1 MIIHWNHDMNHRSI
15 ILFLCL
21 LFIFNSNS
29 IAGEREKL
37 TKQMVLIGNTE
48 SDSIQLVMIRKLI
61 NDPELLLSEQ
71 EDAKILSKEIYN
83 WINNP
88 RIDYFD
94 GAVRKL
100 RYYPIDIATDSPFYP
115 LALYYQTRMLV
126 WVAFE
131 HGYIWSVPAKR
142 EEVIGEVKKN
152 FESLHKI
159 FPENKI
165 ISMYLGEIYPT
176 KHPIDYDDKAPAW
189 ANDQREAIER
199 LAEIIHW
206 WIDNRHQEKGD
217 YGGGWGDDCEMWR
230 FWQPILIGFRDPK
243 VEAAQERFS
252 LALMAQPHMVKGY
265 TNRISDVEHTA
276 EDGADAI
283 TPMMLLQPNNLEW
296 TNKALQLYSMM
307 DTLWTGTNDRGQ
319 LQFKSTYFTS
329 DSVDITDR
337 KACGTVYHPRAV
349 QPLLLYWQRTG
360 DQKVGELLLRWLST
374 WVDATAREERG
385 KPAGVIPSAIH
396 WPDGNVGGV
405 SSNWW
410 EPNNYVNNTLYR
422 WPSAMTMMTQSLVLA
437 FHMSQDS
444 AFIEPIRSMA
454 NIRQYFLDQK
464 ISEPTIPGSKL
475 WCGQQLG
482 SISDV
487 LCKYKILTGDDE
499 FDPLIKSNSSPYM
512 RFRFYQDDSAL
523 FAKFKQ
529 TAKALRDNFPG
540 YTQEVR
546 FTDRVL
552 RFPYLF
558 STPGLF
564 SNLTEPIFIPDTKT
578 LLSSIT
584 GEPGDGLYF
593 PMHAVRWL
601 TKPEKIGALVHK
613 SSPEIFR
620 AELYHFGEH
629 ERSFDAELYL
639 LNEGEYEGRLID
651 VESGDVL
658 MKTIFMVTDSA
669 TRINIK
675 LPPQQLCE
683 FSVERK

>member
-1 MIIHWNHDMNHRSI
+1 MIIQWNLNMNHRSI

-21 LFIFNSNS
+21 LHIFNSNGIS
-29 IAGEREKL
+29 GEREKL
-37 TKQMVLIGNTE
+37 TKQVVLIGNTE
-48 SDSIQLVMIRKLI
+48 SDSIQLAMIRKLI
-61 NDPELLLSEQ
+61 NDPELSLSEQ
-71 EDAKILSKEIYN
+71 KEAKILRKEIYN

-131 HGYIWSVPAKR
+131 HGYIWSVPTKR
-142 EEVIGEVKKN
+142 EEVLGEVKKN
-152 FESLHKI
+152 FERLHKI

-165 ISMYLGEIYPT
+165 ISMYLGNIYPT
-176 KHPIDYDDKAPAW
+176 KNPIAYDDNAPDW

-230 FWQPILIGFRDPK
+230 FWQPILIGFYDPK

-252 LALMAQPHMVKGY
+252 QALMAQPHMVKGY
-265 TNRISDVEHTA
+265 TNRMSDVEHTA
-276 EDGADAI
+276 EDGSDAI

-329 DSVDITDR
+329 DSVDLTDR

-360 DQKVGELLLRWLST
+360 DQKVGDLLLRWLLT
-374 WVDATAREERG
+374 WVDATARGERG
-385 KPAGVIPSAIH
+385 KPEGVIPSAIH

-422 WPSAMTMMTQSLVLA
+422 WPSAMSMMTQSLLLA

-454 NIRQYFLDQK
+454 NIRQNFLDQK
-464 ISEPTIPGSKL
+464 ISEPTIPGSTL

-482 SISDV
+482 SITDV

-512 RFRFYQDDSAL
+512 RFRFYQDNSAL

-552 RFPYLF
+552 RFPHLF
-558 STPGLF
+558 STSGLF
-564 SNLTEPIFIPDTKT
+564 SNLTAPIYIPDTKT

-639 LNEGEYEGRLID
+639 LNHGKYEGRLID
-651 VESGDVL
+651 VASGAVI
-658 MKTIFMVTDSA
+658 MKTIFMVTESA
-669 TRINIK
+669 TRIPIK

-683 FSVERK
+683 FRVECK

>member
-1 MIIHWNHDMNHRSI
+1 MIIHWNLSMNHQSK

-21 LFIFNSNS
+21 LFIFNSNG

-37 TKQMVLIGNTE
+37 IQKVVLIGNTE
-48 SDSIQLVMIRKLI
+48 SDSIQLKMIHKLI
-61 NDPELLLSEQ
+61 NDPELSLSEQ
-71 EDAKILSKEIYN
+71 RDAKILSKEIYN
-83 WINNP
+83 WINNL

-94 GAVRKL
+94 GSVRKL
-100 RYYPIDIATDSPFYP
+100 KYYPIDIGIDSPFYP
-115 LALYYQTRMLV
+115 LVLYYQTRMLM

-131 HGYIWSVPAKR
+131 HGYIWSIPEKR
-142 EEVIGEVKKN
+142 LEIIGEVKAN
-152 FESLHKI
+152 FEKLRVA

-176 KHPIDYDDKAPAW
+176 KSPLAFDVNAPAW

-206 WIDNRHQEKGD
+206 WIDNRHLEKGD

-230 FWQPILIGFRDPK
+230 FWQPILIGFHDQK

-252 LALMAQPHMVKGY
+252 QALMAQPHMAKGY
-265 TNRISDVEHTA
+265 TNRLSDVEHTA

-283 TPMMLLQPNNLEW
+283 TPMMLLQSKNLDW

-329 DSVDITDR
+329 DSVDLTDR

-396 WPDGNVGGV
+396 WPDGNVG
-405 SSNWW
+405 STSPNWW
-410 EPNNYVNNTLYR
+410 EPNNYVNNTLYT
-422 WPSAMTMMTQSLVLA
+422 WPSAMTMMTQSLLLA

-444 AFIEPIRSMA
+444 TFLQPIRSMA
-454 NIRQYFLDQK
+454 NVRQYFLNQK
-464 ISEPTIPGSKL
+464 SSELITPGSKL
-475 WCGQQLG
+475 WCGQRLG
-482 SISDV
+482 SLSGV
-487 LCKYKILTGDDE
+487 LSKYQILTNNNE
-499 FDPLIKSNSSPYM
+499 FDSLIQNSLAPYM
-512 RFRFYQDDSAL
+512 RFRFYQDNSAL

-552 RFPYLF
+552 RFPHLF
-558 STPGLF
+558 STSKLF
-564 SNLTEPIFIPDTKT
+564 SNLEEPILIPDTKT

-584 GEPGDGLYF
+584 GESSDGLYF

-601 TKPEKIGALVHK
+601 TKPKEIAALVHLSTPNNFK
-613 SSPEIFR
+613 
-620 AELYHFGEH
+620 AELYHFGNQ
-629 ERSFDAELYL
+629 ERLFDAELYL
-639 LNEGEYEGRLID
+639 LNHGEYEGKLID
-651 VESGDVL
+651 VASGTVL
-658 MKTIFMVTDSA
+658 MKTIFQVTESA
-669 TRINIK
+669 TIIQIK
-675 LPPQQLCE
+675 LPSKKLCK
-683 FSVERK
+683 FSVERN

>member
-1 MIIHWNHDMNHRSI
+1 MFL
-15 ILFLCL
+15 LFLL
-21 LFIFNSNS
+21 IYYSNILAS
-29 IAGEREKL
+29 EHEGLIKRVA
-37 TKQMVLIGNTE
+37 LIGNDE
-48 SDSIQLVMIRKLI
+48 SDSKQLSMIHDLI
-61 NDPELLLSEQ
+61 NEGKLSPSDQ
-71 EDAKILSKEIYN
+71 KDAEILSKEIEN

-94 GAVRKL
+94 GSVRKL
-100 RYYPIDIATDSPFYP
+100 KYYPIDIGIDSPFYP
-115 LALYYQTRMLV
+115 VVLYYQTRMLM

-131 HGYIWSVPAKR
+131 HGYIWSIPEKR
-142 EEVIGEVKKN
+142 LEIIGEVKAN
-152 FESLHKI
+152 FEKLRII

-165 ISMYLGEIYPT
+165 INMYLGEIYPT
-176 KHPIDYDDKAPAW
+176 KSPLAFDVNAPAW

-199 LAEIIHW
+199 LTEIINW
-206 WIDNRHQEKGD
+206 WIDNRHLEKGD

-230 FWQPILIGFRDPK
+230 FWQPILIGFQDPK
-243 VEAAQERFS
+243 IEAAQEKFS
-252 LALMAQPHMVKGY
+252 KALLAQPHMAKGY
-265 TNRISDVEHTA
+265 TNQMSDVEHTA
-276 EDGADAI
+276 EDGSDAI
-283 TPMMLLQPNNLEW
+283 TPMMLLQPDNMEW

-307 DTLWTGTNDRGQ
+307 DTLWTGINDRGQ

-329 DSVDITDR
+329 DSVDITDW

-396 WPDGNVGGV
+396 WPDGNVGGT
-405 SSNWW
+405 SPNWW
-410 EPNNYVNNTLYR
+410 EPKNYLSSPLYSY
-422 WPSAMTMMTQSLVLA
+422 PSAMTMMTQSILLA

-444 AFIEPIRSMA
+444 TFLQPIRSMA
-454 NIRQYFLDQK
+454 NVRQYFLNQK
-464 ISEPTIPGSKL
+464 SSEPITPGSKL
-475 WCGQQLG
+475 WCGQRLG
-482 SISDV
+482 SLSGV
-487 LCKYKILTGDDE
+487 LSKYQILTKNNE
-499 FDPLIKSNSSPYM
+499 FDSLIQNSLSPYM
-512 RFRFYQDDSAL
+512 HFRLYQNETAL
-523 FAKFKQ
+523 FEKFRN

-558 STPGLF
+558 STPKLF
-564 SNLTEPIFIPDTKT
+564 SNLEEPILIPDTKT

-601 TKPEKIGALVHK
+601 TKPKDIAALVHQ
-613 SSPEIFR
+613 SSPNNFK
-620 AELYHFGEH
+620 AELYHFGEQ

-639 LNEGEYEGRLID
+639 LNNGKYEGKLID
-651 VESGDVL
+651 VESGTVL
-658 MKTIFMVTDSA
+658 MNTIFEVKESA
-669 TRINIK
+669 TRIKIK
-675 LPPQQLCE
+675 LPPKKLCQ
-683 FSVERK
+683 FIVEIN